1 MAVMKQTV
9 QDSGDISDVPRTGR
23 APGGRQAIRPD
34 VDPSPL
40 QTVVAGV
47 LGEVSPTQFV
57 SGIDAAHQAL
67 GNRAF
72 VNWVGALQSV
82 GREAAAAGMAPPL
95 QLMGK
100 KKKKPGAGSTGNME
114 DHAGAGKTGS
124 AGAGQD
130 EEAVPE
136 PIPAQ
141 PEVPGS
147 LPMEQPGQGEG
158 AAGEAKKKKKKSRV
172 QVALNTLRGEGM
184 AAFGSYIEAA
194 IGEAALLRTLVER
207 IMRAEDL
214 GGVRTEALGVVEG
227 RLRLL
232 DPEGGAG
239 VAGTATS
246 TQRQEPEIADM
257 APVKSELNRREKE
270 LFDACLKNDT
280 GRFIRL
286 IRHGHVDVNIM
297 NKGITLLF
305 GAAYLGQTNIVEELL
320 RRPDI
325 NVNLAMDDGATP
337 LYVAAQEGH
346 VKVVELLLARNGI
359 NVNPAKLPENAS
371 PLMIAVQRG
380 YPEVVKLLLAK
391 PGTKV
396 NLVSES
402 TPPPLS
408 LAVSLGH
415 VDIVK
420 LLLTVSNIDVN
431 VRGKQGASPLF
442 FAAQQG
448 YLEIVELLLAVPG
461 IDINLATFDGT
472 TPLSI
477 ATVKGNEEVV
487 KLLLAAP
494 DININARLNTGA
506 TILSL
511 AGQNGRSR
519 ISELLIEHGADV
531 NLAKDDGS
539 TPLTFSANYGYV
551 DVVRTLLRVPGVEVN
566 RRTNNGVTPLL
577 FAVKLGYKDIVD
589 LLLDNGAEPNIKNNA
604 GINPLLL
611 ACLHGRAEIV
621 HMLLRAGADPDVVV
635 NDPVNKGRKQTPYSM
650 AELAGHREVMS
661 ILALHPRRRE
671 AVPPRLKRLS
681 IKEEAGKTAPPLVSP
696 EAVSPPA
703 ATVGK
708 QGVRTSPDARESA
721 VAGEQGAAGQATARV
736 SPAPPAPSPPVEA
749 MTYTEPPTPLAQAKD
764 ALRKEVL
771 GKCLADNLDEHKGME
786 LLMAVNSTTD
796 MDGLCTLYNRLAH
809 IERREERS
817 RRRRRRREVLSVPVG
832 PGPAAAGLAAASV
845 FDLDE
850 KTGLD
855 AEAVEDEIKRHLGQK
870 YHRFVS
876 QSVNDMEFG
885 RGKPTA
891 GYAGLW
897 HASAGIPGV
906 GSCSVFYYLDAER
919 NRIRIEGIGHHV
931 GRAAYRLDYASDEL
945 GEAGRILRI
954 A

>member
-9 QDSGDISDVPRTGR
+9 QDSGDISDVPRPGR
-23 APGGRQAIRPD
+23 APGGRQAIHPD
-34 VDPSPL
+34 VDSSPL

-47 LGEVSPTQFV
+47 FGGVSPMQFV

-100 KKKKPGAGSTGNME
+100 KKKKPGASPASAGAGSTGNME

-184 AAFGSYIEAA
+184 AAFGAYIETA
-194 IGEAALLRTLVER
+194 IGEEELLRTLVER

-232 DPEGGAG
+232 DPEGVAG

-246 TQRQEPEIADM
+246 AQRQEPEMADM

-270 LFDACLKNDT
+270 LFDACFKNEI
-280 GRFIRL
+280 GRFKRL
-286 IRHGHVDVNIM
+286 LGHRNVDVNVGS
-297 NKGITLLF
+297 KYGTLLSLAVF
-305 GAAYLGQTNIVEELL
+305 RGHTTIVSVLL
-320 RRPDI
+320 SRPDI
-325 NVNLAMDDGATP
+325 DVNLVSGEGKTATS
-337 LYVAAQEGH
+337 LY
-346 VKVVELLLARNGI
+346 L
-359 NVNPAKLPENAS
+359 
-371 PLMIAVQRG
+371 AVQERRV
-380 YPEVVKLLLAK
+380 EIVKLLLAK

-396 NLVSES
+396 NLVTES
-402 TPPPLS
+402 TPTPLS
-408 LAVSLGH
+408 LAVLLGH
-415 VDIVK
+415 VDTVK
-420 LLLTVSNIDVN
+420 LLLTGSNIDVN

-472 TPLSI
+472 TPLCI
-477 ATVKGNEEVV
+477 ATCKGNEEVV

-511 AGQNGRSR
+511 AAQNGRSR
-519 ISELLIEHGADV
+519 ITELLIEHGADV

-566 RRTNNGVTPLL
+566 SRTNNGVTPLL
-577 FAVKLGYKDIVD
+577 FAVKLGYKDIVN

-604 GINPLLL
+604 GINALLL
-611 ACLHGRAEIV
+611 ACFHGRAEIV

-681 IKEEAGKTAPPLVSP
+681 LKEEAGKTAPPLVSP
-696 EAVSPPA
+696 EAVSPPG
-703 ATVGK
+703 ATAGK
-708 QGVRTSPDARESA
+708 QGVRTYPELRESA

-736 SPAPPAPSPPVEA
+736 SPLPAPSPPVEA
-749 MTYTEPPTPLAQAKD
+749 MTDTEPPTPLAQAKD
-764 ALRKEVL
+764 ALRQEVL

-786 LLMAVNSTTD
+786 LLMAVNATTD

-832 PGPAAAGLAAASV
+832 PGPAAAGPEAASM

-855 AEAVEDEIKRHLGQK
+855 ADAVEDEIKRCLAPK
-870 YHRFVS
+870 YQRFVS
-876 QSVNDMEFG
+876 QAVNDMEFG
-885 RGKPTA
+885 RGKPTT

-931 GRAAYRLDYASDEL
+931 GRAAYRLDYASAEL